1 MTPQQQNN
9 ARDIEELLIDCKRR
23 LNAAAVRGNIPEASR
38 LGEQMASLSRLLVVA
53 S

>member
-1 MTPQQQNN
+1 MTPLQQNN

-38 LGEQMASLSRLLVVA
+38 LGEKMANFSRLLVVA